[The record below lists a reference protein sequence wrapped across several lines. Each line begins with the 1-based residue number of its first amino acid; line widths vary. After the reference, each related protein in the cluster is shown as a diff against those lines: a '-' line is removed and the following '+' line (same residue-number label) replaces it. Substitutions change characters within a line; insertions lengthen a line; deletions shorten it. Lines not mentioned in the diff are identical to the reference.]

1 MKGTIPGAVQRL
13 STSTVDS
20 LLVSSQ
26 YRPRGQS
33 TASVNKR
40 IRGPAIEE
48 DPEMRKTSNP
58 ALTATTLQSAQPSPF
73 VVIERVIECVGVG
86 VLILGV
92 LLLGASYVVSLV
104 HVVQGL
110 PGISIPQQLFNLFN
124 FAVIEGFGLVLL
136 SGRGRLPYL
145 SPKVLSSIVGSTF
158 EAIPSSYKL

>member
-1 MKGTIPGAVQRL
+1 
-13 STSTVDS
+13 
-20 LLVSSQ
+20 
-26 YRPRGQS
+26 
-33 TASVNKR
+33 
-40 IRGPAIEE
+40 
-48 DPEMRKTSNP
+48 MRKTSNP

-158 EAIPSSYKL
+158 EAIPKLIQVVVKGIGKPFSRSSHPQYVDLDRGSL